1 MVGLPETNTNQ
12 FFQENEKV
20 KQINHEFMNCA
31 LKPLS
36 AFKNGIYCY
45 YYWSPIMYQALFNE
59 KQDKVSSLR
68 ISHF

>member
-1 MVGLPETNTNQ
+1 MGLPETNTTQ

-31 LKPLS
+31 LKSLS

-45 YYWSPIMYQALFNE
+45 YY
-59 KQDKVSSLR
+59 
-68 ISHF
+68 